1 MDFILLLKNKKR
13 ELKKNLAVQK
23 ERMQLC
29 FSEIRSFIDFYE
41 KQAERVIGDQFKRL
55 TEDIKKQIA
64 ESKLKAAYLEEE
76 GNQLTNK
83 TKVMSKLNVMI
94 LNIYRGMGV

>member
-1 MDFILLLKNKKR
+1 MDFILLLKARKR

-41 KQAERVIGDQFKRL
+41 KQVDRVITDQFTRF
-55 TEDIKKQIA
+55 TDDIKKQIT

-83 TKVMSKLNVMI
+83 AKIMSKCE
-94 LNIYRGMGV
+94 